1 MRKWVFIILLVLSAT
16 SCKVAD
22 TLADTAAE
30 LFRGE
35 VVARVGDHKLRRSQL
50 EKYIPQGVSSEDSTN
65 LARQY
70 IDAWAEDLLLLDMAD
85 QQLSKEEKD
94 VSKELEDYRRTLL
107 KYRYEE
113 SYINAR
119 LDTLISSEEIKAYYA
134 ANPEKFILERPILKV
149 RYMIIPADSRQLKTL
164 RSKMSSS
171 NGDEVMEVDSLAV
184 TAALRYVD
192 SSDSW
197 MDVITLAREFGTDY
211 PSVVKAIKGA
221 FIELPD
227 EESGNLRLAY
237 ITDLVREGHTA
248 PLDYCEDR
256 IRDIILSAR
265 KHALVS
271 SLERSL
277 LEDARNKDKFVI
289 Y

>member
-35 VVARVGDHKLRRSQL
+35 VVARVGDHKLRRSEL

-107 KYRYEE
+107 KYRYEQR
-113 SYINAR
+113 YIEQR
-119 LDTLISSEEIKAYYA
+119 LDTLITEEEVSRFYKD
-134 ANPEKFILERPILKV
+134 NPDKFRLERPVIKA
-149 RYMIIPADSRQLKTL
+149 RYLIIPADSKSVNNLRRLIASDDEADIVDAAAIASVAAIKFVDQADYWTDALTLAQDLGMEYQTLIGSLK
-164 RSKMSSS
+164 SSS
-171 NGDEVMEVDSLAV
+171 IEYTD
-184 TAALRYVD
+184 AA
-192 SSDSW
+192 
-197 MDVITLAREFGTDY
+197 
-211 PSVVKAIKGA
+211 
-221 FIELPD
+221 
-227 EESGNLRLAY
+227 GNLHLAH
-237 ITDLVREGHTA
+237 IVEMIAEGKTAPVEFVREH
-248 PLDYCEDR
+248 
-256 IRDIILSAR
+256 IRDLILSTR
-265 KHALVS
+265 KHNLEV
-271 SLERSL
+271 SLEREL
-277 LEDARNKDKFVI
+277 LEDARANNKYVI